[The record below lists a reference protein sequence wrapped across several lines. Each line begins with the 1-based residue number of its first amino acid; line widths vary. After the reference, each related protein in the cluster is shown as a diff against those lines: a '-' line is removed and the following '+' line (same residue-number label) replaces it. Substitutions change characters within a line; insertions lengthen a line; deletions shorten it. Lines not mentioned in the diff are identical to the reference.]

1 MVLSRIWT
9 VVSTNWLREQIGSQL
24 KASKKLR
31 ILDTTFAYDRDVDTY
46 KEGYQLGHI
55 PQSVHFNIFKCTQS
69 TPEIPV
75 NLPEINCFTD
85 YVQGLGIWPDT
96 HVIAYDR
103 SLPQAAYRTWWM
115 LRLYGHRNVSVLDG
129 GLRKWLEDGYDV
141 TTDEPEIERS
151 DFVAKLDKNLL
162 RSYDDVIRNF
172 ETRRE
177 QIVDARGEQ
186 SKNVTDAEGGGT
198 LKGAKHVDFQQM
210 FAEDGTLKPDA
221 ELKAL
226 FDRGGVDL
234 GRPIVAS
241 CQRGMTA
248 CAIAAAAQILG
259 KENVPVYLGSWSE
272 FSLRAPEEFK
282 HTPKTV

>member
-1 MVLSRIWT
+1 MGAFLLT
-9 VVSTNWLREQIGSQL
+9 VCENCACKVEKLWKCGEAIHWFPVYTQLVFEPHSQV
-24 KASKKLR
+24 
-31 ILDTTFAYDRDVDTY
+31 ITFHLV
-46 KEGYQLGHI
+46 
-55 PQSVHFNIFKCTQS
+55 
-69 TPEIPV
+69 
-75 NLPEINCFTD
+75 D

-186 SKNVTDAEGGGT
+186 SQN
-198 LKGAKHVDFQQM
+198 
-210 FAEDGTLKPDA
+210 
-221 ELKAL
+221 
-226 FDRGGVDL
+226 
-234 GRPIVAS
+234 
-241 CQRGMTA
+241 
-248 CAIAAAAQILG
+248 
-259 KENVPVYLGSWSE
+259 GSWSE

-282 HTPKTV
+282 HTPKTYKSELKSETGECVVAEK